1 MKNGF
6 LTWAKKYHKWP
17 ALFISFFLILFSISG
32 ILLNHRELISEVNVS
47 RKVLPPQYRL
57 KNWNLGS
64 VRSSVMLH
72 DGSYLLYGGSGIW
85 KTDSLY
91 SSFSDF
97 NSGFPGGMDLRKV
110 RVVKESPGG
119 SLLAGTF
126 FGLYKYSEQDQLWE
140 KIKLPL
146 ENERVQDILFRDN
159 GVLILTRSEIISFTD
174 ASVLDNPEIIK
185 LRAPVGYD
193 NKISVF
199 RFLWIMHSGE
209 IAGIAGRLLLDF
221 LALLIIFLV
230 STGLVVFF
238 VPKISKRLKSGS
250 GDLSAFR
257 RKNLHLHNITGA
269 WFIVFLVA
277 VPLTGMFL
285 RPPFLITVANAKI
298 PMIPLE
304 VAGRDN
310 PWEDKFRAIVWNSE
324 TERYIISTNDGLF
337 NCNSNFSD
345 EPVPFEVQP
354 PVSVMGINVFE
365 PCGKGSYFVGSYDG
379 LFRWNPV
386 TGEIQNMLHPQ
397 MQASGK
403 ASRGR
408 PSADLVSGMISDNG
422 MNIIF
427 DYNSGARSLDAGVFP
442 EMPSVITRNSPM
454 PLWNVAQEIHTGRI
468 YQFFRGPF
476 YLLIVPLVGLL
487 TIMVFF
493 TGYLRWRKIY
503 RKN

>member
-6 LTWAKKYHKWP
+6 LAWAKKYHKWP
-17 ALFISFFLILFSISG
+17 ALFISLFLIMFSVSG
-32 ILLNHRELISEVNVS
+32 ILLNHRELISGVNVS

-57 KNWNLGS
+57 ENWNLAS
-64 VRSSVMLH
+64 VRSSVKLS

-91 SSFSDF
+91 SSFTDF
-97 NSGFPGGMDLRKV
+97 NSGFSSGMDLRKV
-110 RVVKESPGG
+110 RIVKESPGG

-126 FGLYKYSEQDQLWE
+126 FGLYKYSEPGKSWE

-159 GVLILTRSEIISFTD
+159 RVFILTRSEIVSFTD
-174 ASVLDNPEIIK
+174 EPGFDNPEIINLK
-185 LRAPVGYD
+185 APVGYD
-193 NKISVF
+193 NKISMF

-209 IAGIAGRLLLDF
+209 IAGIAGRLLMDF

-238 VPKISKRLKSGS
+238 VPKISKRLRSGP
-250 GDLSAFR
+250 GDLSIFR

-269 WFIVFLVA
+269 WFIVFLVV

-285 RPPFLITVANAKI
+285 RPPFLITVANSKI

-310 PWEDKFRAIVWNSE
+310 PWEDKLRAIVWNHE
-324 TERYIISTNDGLF
+324 AQRYIISTSDGLF
-337 NCNSNFSD
+337 HCNSEFSD

-365 PCGKGSYFVGSYDG
+365 PCGKGCYLVGSFDG
-379 LFRWNPV
+379 LFRWNPL
-386 TGEIQNMLHPQ
+386 TGEIQNLLHPQ

-427 DYNSGARSLDAGVFP
+427 DYNTGARSLAGGEFP
-442 EMPSVITRNSPM
+442 DMPSVITTNSPM

-468 YQFFRGPF
+468 YQLFGGLF
-476 YLLIVPLVGLL
+476 YLLIVPLVGLF
-487 TIMVFF
+487 TILVFI
-493 TGYLRWRKIY
+493 TGFIRWRKIY
-503 RKN
+503 RKK